1 MQIKRIKDKT
11 THDAMRKVRE
21 ELGAD
26 AVILSTEKTSHGVEI
41 IAALDFDASVL
52 EKKFSGPDKYE
63 SLSNAEEIE
72 QSIALATE
80 KAVNEKIS
88 ELKPM
93 ADLQKQIS
101 TLNESIVNMQ
111 INVNQD
117 RNKVYE
123 SLSNK
128 IDSFYKAL
136 EHKNLAQQKDRAE
149 GFKVLQDQ
157 ISQLREEFSDYINS
171 MHPSEMNSIM
181 QIHNEI
187 GDLKEVLGCQTKL
200 LDWAKWAKNNP
211 RGISLVTRL
220 VNAGFGVDLSKKLV
234 SSIGDVESK
243 DTAWNRSLELMISGL
258 KTNNWDCLN
267 SKGVVMALGRTGVG
281 KTTTLAKLA
290 TRYVIEN
297 GPDNIV
303 FINLDDQRVG
313 GFDQLETYGKILNI
327 PVYRFDN
334 TKEGLEIM
342 TSVMLKKSLI
352 LVDTAG
358 MNKPNENIQNFIQH
372 MQGADIEVKKLLL
385 MSANTQ
391 LHNLKEIV
399 ESYQECK
406 PAGCVITKTDESSQL
421 GNVLTVAIEHMM
433 PVWFETN
440 GQRIP
445 EDIHQIEPAEL
456 VQRAIE
462 NGNKVG
468 ATEFSE
474 EFIFEGL
481 NQYATTD

>member
-1 MQIKRIKDKT
+1 MEIKRIKDKT
-11 THDAMRKVRE
+11 THDAIRKVRE
-21 ELGAD
+21 ELGPD
-26 AVILSTEKTSHGVEI
+26 AVILSTEKNSQGVEI
-41 IAALDFDASVL
+41 VAALDFDASVL
-52 EKKFSGPDKYE
+52 EKKFSGPDNRE

-72 QSIALATE
+72 QSIAMATE
-80 KAVNEKIS
+80 KAVS
-88 ELKPM
+88 ERMSDLKPM
-93 ADLQKQIS
+93 VDLQKQIS
-101 TLNESIVNMQ
+101 TLNESIVNLQ

-117 RNKVYE
+117 RNKIYE

-136 EHKNLAQQKDRAE
+136 EHKNLAQQKDRSE

-157 ISQLREEFSDYINS
+157 ISHLREEFSDYINS

-181 QIHNEI
+181 QIHDEI
-187 GDLKEVLGCQTKL
+187 GDLKDVLGCQTKL
-200 LDWAKWAKNNP
+200 LDWAKWAKTNP

-220 VNAGFGVDLSKKLV
+220 VNAGFGVDLSKKII
-234 SSIGDVESK
+234 SSIGDVAST
-243 DTAWNRSLELMISGL
+243 DTAWGRSLDLMISGIN
-258 KTNNWDCLN
+258 TNDWDCSLH
-267 SKGVVMALGRTGVG
+267 KGVVMALGRTGVG

-290 TRYVIEN
+290 TKYVIEN
-297 GPDNIV
+297 GPEDIA

-313 GFDQLETYGKILNI
+313 GFDQLETYGKILNV

-334 TKEGLEIM
+334 TVEGLERLN
-342 TSVMLKKSLI
+342 TVMSKKSLV

-358 MNKPNENIQNFIQH
+358 MNKPTENIQNFINH
-372 MQGADIEVKKLLL
+372 MERTNVQVHKLLL

-433 PVWFETN
+433 PIWFETN

-445 EDIHQIEPAEL
+445 EDIHHIEPTVL

-468 ATEFSE
+468 ATESAE

>member
-1 MQIKRIKDKT
+1 MEIKRVKDKT
-11 THDAMRKVRE
+11 AHDAIRRVRE
-21 ELGAD
+21 ELGSD

-52 EKKFSGPDKYE
+52 ESKFSGSIKNEAAD
-63 SLSNAEEIE
+63 NNGVIEE
-72 QSIALATE
+72 SIALATE
-80 KAVNEKIS
+80 KAINEKIA
-88 ELKPM
+88 ELQPM

-123 SLSNK
+123 SLSKK

-157 ISQLREEFSDYINS
+157 ISHLREEFSDYINS

-181 QIHNEI
+181 QIHDEI
-187 GDLKEVLGCQTKL
+187 GDLKDVLGCQTKL

-234 SSIGDVESK
+234 SSIGAVESK
-243 DTAWNRSLELMISGL
+243 ETAWSRSLDLLMSGL
-258 KTNNWDCLN
+258 KTNKWDCHS
-267 SKGVVMALGRTGVG
+267 SKGVIMALGRTGVG

-290 TRYVIEN
+290 TKYVIEN
-297 GPDNIV
+297 GPEDIA

-313 GFDQLETYGKILNI
+313 SFDQLETYGKILNI
-327 PVYRFDN
+327 PVYRFD
-334 TKEGLEIM
+334 TSKPGLEEITRIM
-342 TSVMLKKSLI
+342 QEKSLV

-358 MNKPNENIQNFIQH
+358 MNKPTGNIQDFIAH
-372 MQGADIEVKKLLL
+372 MQTADVEVKKLLL

-399 ESYQECK
+399 DSYQACK
-406 PAGCVITKTDESSQL
+406 PSGCVITKTDESSQL

-445 EDIHQIEPAEL
+445 EDIHFIEPEKL
-456 VQRAIE
+456 VERAIE

-468 ATEFSE
+468 ATESAE